1 MINKKDFVE
10 IEYTGKVKDP
20 DVVFDTTDE
29 KKAKESD
36 LYDKNATYGPIIVC
50 IGENQVIKGLDKSLE
65 GKQTGKNYTVLV
77 EPEDGF
83 GKKDAKLIDLIA
95 TNKFIK
101 QNIQPMPGLQVNMD
115 GRIGTIKTVSGG
127 RTLVDFN
134 HPLSGKQLEYEFK
147 INRIVDDDREKVKAI
162 MDMSLNLK
170 ETEVEIKDKK
180 AEIKMKIKQDLPKP
194 VLDVI
199 KNKITELVPSVKQVD
214 FIKKQD
220 EKLKEKQQE
229 DKK

>member
-1 MINKKDFVE
+1 LVKKNDFIE
-10 IEYTGKVKDP
+10 IEYTGKVKEL

-29 KKAKESD
+29 KTAKENE
-36 LYDKNATYGPIIVC
+36 LYDKNSSYGPIIVC
-50 IGENQVIKGLDKSLE
+50 VGQNQVIRGLDKDLE
-65 GKQTGKNYTVLV
+65 GKDIGKDYKVLV

-134 HPLSGKQLEYEFK
+134 HPLAGKQLEYDFK
-147 INRIVDDDREKVKAI
+147 INRIAEDDREKIKSI
-162 MDMSLNLK
+162 IDMSLNLK
-170 ETEVEIKDKK
+170 ETEVEVKDKK

-194 VLDVI
+194 VQDVI
-199 KNKITELVPSVKQVD
+199 KNKITELVPSVKEVD

-220 EKLKEKQQE
+220 DKPKEKQQE
-229 DKK
+229 DNK

>member
-1 MINKKDFVE
+1 LVKKNDFIE
-10 IEYTGKVKDP
+10 IEYTGKVKEL

-29 KKAKESD
+29 KTAKENE
-36 LYDKNATYGPIIVC
+36 LYDKNSSYGPIIVC
-50 IGENQVIKGLDKSLE
+50 VGQNQVIRGLDKDLE
-65 GKQTGKNYTVLV
+65 GKDIGKDYKVLV

-134 HPLSGKQLEYEFK
+134 HPLAGKQLEYDFK
-147 INRIVDDDREKVKAI
+147 INRIVEDDREKIKSI
-162 MDMSLNLK
+162 IDMSLNLK
-170 ETEVEIKDKK
+170 ETEVEVKDKK

-194 VLDVI
+194 VQDVI
-199 KNKITELVPSVKQVD
+199 KNKITELVPSVKEVD

-220 EKLKEKQQE
+220 DKPKEKQQE
-229 DKK
+229 DNK

>member
-1 MINKKDFVE
+1 MVEKKDFVE
-10 IEYTGKVKDP
+10 IEYTGKVKDL
-20 DVVFDTTDE
+20 DIVFDTTDE

-36 LYDKNATYGPIIVC
+36 VYDKNASYGQIIVC
-50 IGENQVIKGLDKSLE
+50 IGQNQVIKGLDKALE

-134 HPLSGKQLEYEFK
+134 HPLAGKQLEYEFK
-147 INRIVDDDREKVKAI
+147 INRIVEDDKEKI
-162 MDMSLNLK
+162 RSIIDMSLNLK
-170 ETEVEIKDKK
+170 ETEVEVKDKK
-180 AEIKMKIKQDLPKP
+180 AEIKMKIKQDLPDP
-194 VLDVI
+194 VKQVI
-199 KNKITELVPSVKQVD
+199 KDKIKELVPSVEQVN

-220 EKLKEKQQE
+220 DKQKEKQQE
-229 DKK
+229 NKK

>member
-1 MINKKDFVE
+1 MVKKNDFIE
-10 IEYTGKVKDP
+10 IEYTGKVKEL

-29 KKAKESD
+29 KTAKENE
-36 LYDKNATYGPIIVC
+36 LYDKNSSYGPIIVC
-50 IGENQVIKGLDKSLE
+50 VGQNQVIRGLDKDLE
-65 GKQTGKNYTVLV
+65 GKDIGKDYKVLV

-134 HPLSGKQLEYEFK
+134 HPLAGKQLEYDFK
-147 INRIVDDDREKVKAI
+147 INRIVEDDREKIKSI
-162 MDMSLNLK
+162 IDMSLNLK
-170 ETEVEIKDKK
+170 ETEVEVKDKK

-194 VLDVI
+194 VQDVI
-199 KNKITELVPSVKQVD
+199 KNKITELVPSVKDVD

-220 EKLKEKQQE
+220 DKPKEKQQE
-229 DKK
+229 DNK